1 MNVWEQKLL
10 EQYFTH
16 MSGKWVVMT
25 QRLVSPESVNQHAY
39 PWPICVAWVFHIM
52 AAGF

>member
-1 MNVWEQKLL
+1 MFGNRNYWNNISL
-10 EQYFTH
+10 

-39 PWPICVAWVFHIM
+39 ACPVCVAWVLQIM